1 MVPNILRIALLSLK
15 VLVSKH
21 SYNQFWQSHNCCCR
35 ARPRQDRKV
44 RHLTD
49 PTTQEAVIR
58 FGSQSITGLV
68 PKSTMPQFDNGRPQ
82 TSYHRHDHVFPVFP
96 FTPIFIQCHWG
107 KINLSTITG
116 QFSDLT
122 HLLVNSE
129 CIIVEVEFDGPR
141 EMNTN
146 NSHRVSF
153 LLLEHLTAAY
163 AMPHIGSV
171 KALHSKFQ
179 VNH

>member
-15 VLVSKH
+15 FWVSKY
-21 SYNQFWQSHNCCCR
+21 SYNPFWQSHNCCCR

-96 FTPIFIQCHWG
+96 FTPIFIQRHWG
-107 KINLSTITG
+107 KINLWK
-116 QFSDLT
+116 
-122 HLLVNSE
+122 LLVNSE

-163 AMPHIGSV
+163 AIPHIGSV
-171 KALHSKFQ
+171 KALRSKFQ

>member
-1 MVPNILRIALLSLK
+1 MIPNILQIAL
-15 VLVSKH
+15 SKH
-21 SYNQFWQSHNCCCR
+21 SYNPFRQSHNCCCR

-58 FGSQSITGLV
+58 FVHSQSPALYQRSH
-68 PKSTMPQFDNGRPQ
+68 STMPQFDNGRPQ

-96 FTPIFIQCHWG
+96 FTPIFIQRHWG